1 MSDITANI
9 AIDMV
14 FDAVEEKQFCEGF
27 VQGYQHDEA
36 TITQSQTYAECIY
49 ILRPEEGAQQ
59 QLLMGVVVLS
69 ITLIIIFLFAL
80 KKKRI

>member
-27 VQGYQHDEA
+27 VQGYKHDEA
-36 TITQSQTYAECIY
+36 TIAQSQTYAECIH
-49 ILRPEEGAQQ
+49 ILHPQEGSQQ
-59 QLLMGVVVLS
+59 QLLVGMVGSS
-69 ITLIIIFLFAL
+69 IMLLITFLFFL
-80 KKKRI
+80 KKKRV